1 MKFSN
6 NQKNLTAQDIFE
18 AQQRYQ
24 EELMLRLQPVSSE
37 ALPQNGWRPGFEV
50 LYSRLSDLDD
60 LLTDMP
66 TPSLVK
72 H

>member
-6 NQKNLTAQDIFE
+6 KSLTAQQIFE

-24 EELMLRLQPVSSE
+24 EELMLRLQPVSSD

-60 LLTDMP
+60 ILTDMP
-66 TPSLVK
+66 MPSLVK